1 MIQRYFEVHLHN
13 DSSMAK
19 KEKEKRNKQK
29 ETKCNP
35 LFIHYPFYPTPCPI
49 SGLTPQHCCM
59 LTPAGGPQNCLLHPS
74 EKQHKEN
81 HFILT
86 SCEVIM
92 NAQ

>member
-19 KEKEKRNKQK
+19 ITKQK
-29 ETKCNP
+29 EAKCKT
-35 LFIHYPFYPTPCPI
+35 LFIHYPFYPTPYPI

-59 LTPAGGPQNCLLHPS
+59 VTPAGGPQNCLLHPG

-86 SCEVIM
+86 SCKVIM